1 MDKAGLGAA
10 HLFIA
15 DAPPMELKDTRISV
29 APMMDWTDLHCRYF
43 FRLLSPTIRLY
54 TEMVTAQAVL
64 KGDRDRLLG
73 FNPAEKPLALQLG
86 GSEPEILGIA
96 AGIAAD
102 YQYDEI
108 NLNIGCPSDRVQ
120 SGRFGACL
128 MAEPARVADCVR
140 AMRQT
145 SSLPVT
151 VKSRIGIDDRDD
163 YQFLAEFVEMVADA
177 GCDYFIVHA
186 RKAIL
191 SGLSPKE
198 NRAVPPLRY
207 EYVYRLKRDFPH
219 LGIVLNGGIET
230 TDAVRT
236 HLKQVDG
243 VMIGRKAYSDPF
255 FLTALQD
262 CLPGPETDK
271 AWKPP
276 AREHVV
282 RQMAE
287 YAERQ
292 LARGASLHHI
302 SRHMLGMFNGR
313 PGARRWRRFISENAA
328 QPGAGP
334 EVLIASLDVFDV
346 AA

>member
-1 MDKAGLGAA
+1 
-10 HLFIA
+10 
-15 DAPPMELKDTRISV
+15 MELKSTRISV

-43 FRLLSPTIRLY
+43 FRLLSPSVRLY
-54 TEMVTAQAVL
+54 TEMVTANAVL

-86 GSEPEILGIA
+86 GSEPLMLGLA

-120 SGRFGACL
+120 SGSFGACL
-128 MAEPARVADCVR
+128 MAEPDRVADCIR
-140 AMRQT
+140 AMRQAT
-145 SSLPVT
+145 SLPIT

-163 YQFLAEFVEMVADA
+163 YGFLATFVETLADA

-191 SGLSPKE
+191 AGLSPKE

-207 EYVYRLKRDFPH
+207 EHVYRLKRDFPH
-219 LGIVLNGGIET
+219 LSIILNGGIDS
-230 TDAVRT
+230 TDAVRD
-236 HLKQVDG
+236 HLNQVDG
-243 VMIGRKAYSDPF
+243 VMIGRKAYADPF
-255 FLTALQD
+255 FLVALHD
-262 CLPGPETDK
+262 FFPGAETGEDWQ
-271 AWKPP
+271 APV
-276 AREHVV
+276 REQVV

-328 QPGAGP
+328 RPGAGP
-334 EVLIASLDVFDV
+334 DVLIESLNVFDV

>member
-1 MDKAGLGAA
+1 MV
-10 HLFIA
+10 
-15 DAPPMELKDTRISV
+15 LKEPRISV
-29 APMMDWTDLHCRYF
+29 APMMDWTDTHCRYF
-43 FRLLSPTIRLY
+43 FRLLNPTIRLY
-54 TEMVTAQAVL
+54 TEMITAQAVL

-73 FNPAEKPLALQLG
+73 FNVTEKPLALQLG
-86 GSEPEILGIA
+86 GSEPEILRLATEIA
-96 AGIAAD
+96 VN
-102 YQYDEI
+102 YPYDEI

-128 MAEPARVADCVR
+128 MAEPLRVADCVR
-140 AMRQT
+140 AMRAAT
-145 SSLPVT
+145 SLPVT

-163 YQFLAEFVEMVADA
+163 YEFLAEFISAVAAA

-198 NRAVPPLRY
+198 NRMVPPLRY

-219 LGIVLNGGIET
+219 LHIILNGGIET
-230 TDAVRT
+230 TEAVAA
-236 HLKQVDG
+236 HLRQVDG
-243 VMIGRKAYSDPF
+243 VMIGRKAYADPF
-255 FLTALQD
+255 FLSVLGD
-262 CLPGPETDK
+262 CFKTPGTQPD
-271 AWKPP
+271 WKRPS
-276 AREHVV
+276 REQVV
-282 RQMAE
+282 RNMAE

-292 LARGASLHHI
+292 LASGTSLHHI
-302 SRHMLGMFNGR
+302 TRHMLGMFNGQ
-313 PGARRWRRFISENAA
+313 PGARRWRRFISEKAA